1 VIGKITFGA
10 ATLAGAT
17 AGGAQGSIAVQGI
30 NIARNTTVKIA
41 GTTQSFNQFFG
52 LNDFF
57 TTGTDYDSFSSAPQ
71 SNAASPLNLTG
82 ILRFSGIFGATTVN
96 YAATDTLT
104 TLAAA
109 INANGTLSAANIK
122 ASVVLDGS
130 NVRLKITDTD
140 GNNFTLTDS
149 STLLSTLNFN
159 TDTTGIVQ
167 TLQVRLSLAQNLAL
181 IARGQLNTTT
191 APVIGKAAITNGDGS
206 VIQNMANAF
215 TSQLSFAAAGALGP
229 TVNTF
234 GGYAT
239 SILSLNAVQAANV
252 SNTQRFK
259 AALVQDYKTKLSS
272 GSGVNI
278 DEELSRM
285 IVLQNA
291 YAASARVIAT
301 ASDML
306 KTLNDII

>member
-1 VIGKITFGA
+1 
-10 ATLAGAT
+10 
-17 AGGAQGSIAVQGI
+17 
-30 NIARNTTVKIA
+30 
-41 GTTQSFNQFFG
+41 
-52 LNDFF
+52 
-57 TTGTDYDSFSSAPQ
+57 
-71 SNAASPLNLTG
+71 
-82 ILRFSGIFGATTVN
+82 
-96 YAATDTLT
+96 
-104 TLAAA
+104 
-109 INANGTLSAANIK
+109 
-122 ASVVLDGS
+122 
-130 NVRLKITDTD
+130 
-140 GNNFTLTDS
+140 
-149 STLLSTLNFN
+149 
-159 TDTTGIVQ
+159 
-167 TLQVRLSLAQNLAL
+167 
-181 IARGQLNTTT
+181 
-191 APVIGKAAITNGDGS
+191 
-206 VIQNMANAF
+206 MANAF